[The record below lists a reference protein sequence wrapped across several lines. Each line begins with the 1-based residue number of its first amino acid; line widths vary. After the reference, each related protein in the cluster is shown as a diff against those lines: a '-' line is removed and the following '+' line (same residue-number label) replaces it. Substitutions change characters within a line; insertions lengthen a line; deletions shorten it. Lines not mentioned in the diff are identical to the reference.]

1 MHTRIILLQYFQ
13 LIQILTTD
21 FNEFESFSSLS

>member
-1 MHTRIILLQYFQ
+1 MHTRIILQYFQ